1 VLFVL
6 WCSRRRD
13 GMGTEGD
20 KNSRRRDG
28 MGTEGDK
35 NSEKAGKQSIGL
47 LFSRLLWS
55 EAEGV
60 SVKLLFT
67 VYVRLMQ
74 PPSFCFIYIYI

>member
-28 MGTEGDK
+28 MGTGDK

-47 LFSRLLWS
+47 LFSRLLWG